1 MITANR
7 PLTQVEWT
15 GTLLGL
21 GVVIGAGLLIE
32 STPAHEYGQIL
43 LILGAAVLVSA
54 ACMGAV
60 RTFSKNRRVRRV
72 PLKPEVDSSGYANI

>member
-1 MITANR
+1 MINANR
-7 PLTQVEWT
+7 PLTLVEWT

-21 GVVIGAGLLIE
+21 GLVIGVGVLIE
-32 STPAHEYGQIL
+32 STPAHDYGQIL

-60 RTFSKNRRVRRV
+60 CTFSKNRRVSRV
-72 PLKPEVDSSGYANI
+72 PLKPEVDSNGYANI